1 MKILFDGDSI
11 TDCYRTHNILP
22 NDLYANEGELG
33 VGYPMLV
40 SSLLKLNREENY
52 LVNNVGV
59 AGDRI
64 CDLLDRI
71 DKVVEF
77 KPDYYVLM
85 IGINDLWRMFETKK
99 MVLNEDFE
107 NNYRKVLSTVK
118 NCNNNVK
125 FIIQT
130 ITYTQCENS
139 EPIFVKE
146 VEEKNVIIKKLANEF
161 NAELIDTNKIILEN
175 IKKTKLT
182 DWLFEDGVHYT
193 AHTNMIVANKVIE
206 LIK

>member
-1 MKILFDGDSI
+1 MFDGDSI

-22 NDLYANEGELG
+22 NNLYAEEGCLG
-33 VGYPMLV
+33 TGYPMLV
-40 SSLLKLNREENY
+40 SSILKTTRETNY
-52 LVNNVGV
+52 NVQNVAV

-64 CDLLDRI
+64 IDLLARI
-71 DKVVEF
+71 DQVTNY

-99 MVLNEDFE
+99 MVLDEDFE
-107 NNYRKVLSTVK
+107 NNYRKVLETVK

-130 ITYTQCENS
+130 ITYTQEENS
-139 EPIFVKE
+139 EPIFVTE
-146 VEEKNVIIKKLANEF
+146 VEKKNVIIKKLAKEY

-175 IKKTKLT
+175 IKKTKLI
-182 DWLFEDGVHYT
+182 DWLFDDGVHYT
-193 AHTNMIVANKVIE
+193 AHTNMIVANKVVE